1 LSDKVSLRRC
11 RKIYLKDVA
20 LLIPV
25 ILYSAQWA
33 VIISSFKEPPCA
45 ARTTIA
51 GGVIYAAVC
60 DEACAG
66 RAFHVQANDA
76 SNFLHS
82 AVKKPKNL
90 TIALRCL
97 KGNT

>member
-11 RKIYLKDVA
+11 RKIYLFVA

-33 VIISSFKEPPCA
+33 EIMSSFKEPPCA

-60 DEACAG
+60 DEAFAG
-66 RAFHVQANDA
+66 LAFHVHANEA
-76 SNFLHS
+76 
-82 AVKKPKNL
+82 
-90 TIALRCL
+90 
-97 KGNT
+97 